1 MNNASLMSL
10 SLLLL
15 QLLFYNF
22 FFFFNNLRN
31 APDASVAMV
40 DDERNTFYHH
50 HGCVEAQSLRLVN
63 AYLADKGVDGHQQVL
78 LTVVG
83 TLRVIHAVD
92 DESESWWGSSDEG
105 HQMLTTPASIV
116 ASITF

>member
-1 MNNASLMSL
+1 ML
-10 SLLLL
+10 
-15 QLLFYNF
+15 
-22 FFFFNNLRN
+22 
-31 APDASVAMV
+31 V
-40 DDERNTFYHH
+40 DDERHSFYHYH
-50 HGCVEAQSLRLVN
+50 RSIESQCLRLVN
-63 AYLADKGVDGHQQVL
+63 AYLADKGIDGHQQVL

-83 TLRVIHAVD
+83 TLRVIYAVD

>member
-1 MNNASLMSL
+1 MFRKIF
-10 SLLLL
+10 
-15 QLLFYNF
+15 LFF
-22 FFFFNNLRN
+22 HNLHD

-63 AYLADKGVDGHQQVL
+63 AYLADKGIDGHQQVL

-105 HQMLTTPASIV
+105 HQRLTTPASIV

>member
-1 MNNASLMSL
+1 M
-10 SLLLL
+10 
-15 QLLFYNF
+15 
-22 FFFFNNLRN
+22 NLRD
-31 APDASVAMV
+31 APDASVSLV
-40 DDERNTFYHH
+40 DDEGHTFYHH